1 MTDFVLILVTGL
13 GLGALYFLAA
23 SGLSIIY
30 GLMGVL
36 NFAHGA
42 FMMAGSYAGFLTMG
56 ALPGSLSVAARLAIA
71 VLVALV
77 VGAVIGFIVEVV
89 LIRPLYRH
97 HPAGPCHRRAFP
109 RQCCCSTRHLG
120 C

>member
-1 MTDFVLILVTGL
+1 MSDFVLILVTGL

-42 FMMAGSYAGFLTMG
+42 FMMAGSYAGWLTMG

-77 VGAVIGFIVEVV
+77 V
-89 LIRPLYRH
+89 H
-97 HPAGPCHRRAFP
+97 
-109 RQCCCSTRHLG
+109 STRWIRLVAVTTSGALVALVGLVSSLSVPGHL
-120 C
+120 